1 MLAAPWAENRRL
13 SIEQIAETG
22 KMESAGNI
30 GPGDSERGMLHG
42 DQVDAQEVGGR
53 EARGHEGSPDA
64 SRKAAANGPAA
75 SARAKPAPKAKK
87 RLPVATI
94 RALTEL
100 EAGELN
106 RYADADEMFRELGH
120 ERGHREATRSPG
132 KTASAIGGRIVK
144 PDQAN
149 LSPEIAR
156 AILKIDFT
164 PEDHRRVD
172 ELSAKAQKGT
182 LTPEERAE
190 LEEYVR
196 VDLKLT
202 VLRSKARLSL
212 KRANPS
218 P

>member
-1 MLAAPWAENRRL
+1 MATRLTSKKSGVVTPAA
-13 SIEQIAETG
+13 
-22 KMESAGNI
+22 K
-30 GPGDSERGMLHG
+30 
-42 DQVDAQEVGGR
+42 
-53 EARGHEGSPDA
+53 
-64 SRKAAANGPAA
+64 KAPAKKATANGPAT
-75 SARAKPAPKAKK
+75 SAKAKPAPKANK

-106 RYADADEMFRELGH
+106 RYADADEMFQALGH
-120 ERGHREATRSPG
+120 EKGPGEATRSPG
-132 KTASAIGGRIVK
+132 TTASANRGRTVK
-144 PDQAN
+144 PDQTN

-156 AILKIDFT
+156 AILKINFT

-202 VLRSKARLSL
+202 VLRSKAQMSL

>member
-1 MLAAPWAENRRL
+1 LVPKSLGGEKPAAKKALPKKKAAP
-13 SIEQIAETG
+13 G
-22 KMESAGNI
+22 KT
-30 GPGDSERGMLHG
+30 
-42 DQVDAQEVGGR
+42 
-53 EARGHEGSPDA
+53 
-64 SRKAAANGPAA
+64 AANGPAA
-75 SARAKPAPKAKK
+75 AAGAKPATKAKK
-87 RLPVATI
+87 RLPAATI
-94 RALTEL
+94 RALVEL

-106 RYADADEMFRELGH
+106 RYADAEEMFRELGH
-120 ERGHREATRSPG
+120 ERDRREATLSHG

-144 PDQAN
+144 PDGAN
-149 LSPEIAR
+149 LDPEIAR
-156 AILKIDFT
+156 AVLKIDFA

-190 LEEYVR
+190 LDEYIR

-202 VLRSKARLSL
+202 VLRSKARMSL